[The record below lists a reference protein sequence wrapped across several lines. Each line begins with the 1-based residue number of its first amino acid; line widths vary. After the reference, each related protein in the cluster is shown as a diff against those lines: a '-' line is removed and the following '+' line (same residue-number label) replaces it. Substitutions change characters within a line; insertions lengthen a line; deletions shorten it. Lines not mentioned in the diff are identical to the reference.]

1 MNYTTLPKSS
11 IDKPIINPKTNW
23 VIDASHSEIGFK
35 VKHLMISSIRG
46 VFNDF
51 EANIITTGEEFVT
64 AEIEF
69 SMNVNSLNTNHEHR
83 DKHLKSSDFFDAVN
97 HQKINFSANYYK
109 VIDSDASSELFGY
122 LTIKGIT
129 KQIKL
134 DVEFGGI
141 KTDLSGV
148 ERAGFSVQGKINRKD
163 WNLNWNSTLDNGEAI
178 IANEVKIYCDIQLIK
193 KQV

>member
-1 MNYTTLPKSS
+1 MNYAYKNVIELKNDNE
-11 IDKPIINPKTNW
+11 IKKIIW
-23 VIDASHSEIGFK
+23 VIDTLHSEIGFK
-35 VKHLMISSIRG
+35 VKHMMISNICG
-46 VFNDF
+46 VFNEF
-51 EANIITTGEEFVT
+51 EASIITNGEDFLT

-69 SMNVNSLNTNHEHR
+69 EMNANSVCTKHEKR
-83 DKHLKSSDFFDAVN
+83 DEHLKSLDFFDVVN

-141 KTDLSGV
+141 KTDLNGV
-148 ERAGFSVQGKINRKD
+148 EKAGFSVTGKLNRKD
-163 WNLNWNSTLDNGEAI
+163 WNLNWNSTLDGGEAI
-178 IANEVKIYCDIQLIK
+178 IANEVIIHCDLQLIK
-193 KQV
+193 KM